1 MLVEQS
7 IWQYNKHKVFKAW
20 LRDVL
25 AVQRGGWGEC
35 SRGGEKSYSG
45 DTAEQTAIGKEIE
58 MAVGRHR
65 SGLLTAGG
73 VLTIIAGVLAVGM
86 GIAGIVLFA
95 GVEWGW
101 WGSQWGVDVQN
112 WFDVHGVRGVLSSS
126 IVSVFL
132 GGIAIIGGISALAV
146 RSWGLALI
154 GAICG
159 LLTSFL
165 LGLLGLIFIAIRKK
179 DFA

>member
-1 MLVEQS
+1 
-7 IWQYNKHKVFKAW
+7 
-20 LRDVL
+20 
-25 AVQRGGWGEC
+25 
-35 SRGGEKSYSG
+35 
-45 DTAEQTAIGKEIE
+45 

-73 VLTIIAGVLAVGM
+73 VLTLIAGILALGM
-86 GIAGIVLFA
+86 GISGIVLVA
-95 GVEWGW
+95 GWEWGW
-101 WGSQWGVDVQN
+101 WGSQWAVDVQN
-112 WFDVHGVRGVLSSS
+112 WFDVHGTTGVLSTS
-126 IVSVFL
+126 IVSVVL
-132 GGIAIIGGISALAV
+132 GGIAIAGGISALAV

-159 LLTSFL
+159 LLTSFI